1 MEYLKPALLILVPI
15 LNSMGFWLKG
25 KKVETYKGNTYPNA
39 RIETGKIPIVLI
51 IISCIISIIYG
62 FIVSPYTGWRMILDA
77 VVMTGLL
84 NGLMVAFISMGLYDS
99 ARAAKGS

>member
-1 MEYLKPALLILVPI
+1 MDFLKPALLILVPI
-15 LNSMGFWLKG
+15 LNTLGFWLKG

-51 IISCIISIIYG
+51 IISCIVSIIYG
-62 FIVSPYTGWRMILDA
+62 FIVSPYMGWRMILDA

-84 NGLMVAFISMGLYDS
+84 QGTLVAFVSMGVYDTL
-99 ARAAKGS
+99 RKKER